1 MVTTRSSTGKTPKKV
16 THPDFVE
23 TVTRRRSKKMVE
35 ENPEQSLTLEDE
47 EEIKPVLSNG
57 KSQDISL
64 SQREDKHVEFDFGG
78 PIGVTCMM
86 VGFPL
91 LMWYLWICTTYYQG
105 HLVVPAKDET
115 VQDFLL
121 RMYSHF
127 LEGAFPDFKSW
138 VVVWGFLIFE
148 AILYV
153 TLPGVWTQ
161 GLPLPHLDN
170 KRLPYFCNA
179 VWSFYTSMVVAALL
193 HITGIFPITTLIDKF
208 GSIMSVSIISGLM
221 LPFILYF
228 YAYVTKIQHR
238 MSGSF
243 VYDVFMGAV
252 LNPRIGIID
261 LKMFY
266 EVRLP
271 WFILFFTSVSAA
283 VRQYETY
290 GYVSPQVCFL
300 VLAHWLY
307 ANACSKG
314 EELIVTTWDMFHEKF
329 GFMLLFWNM
338 AGVPFTYSHCTL
350 FLANHAPS
358 EYQWSIYYN
367 VFVYFLLL
375 GAYYIFDTTNS
386 QKNRFRQQ
394 MYGTL
399 IPRTTFPQLPWQTI
413 KNPTYIKCKNGGTLL
428 TSGWYK
434 YARKIHYTVDFIQSL
449 SWGLI
454 TGFASPLPY
463 FYPVFFFCVLSH
475 RAYRDIERCKRKYG
489 DDWKE
494 YERQCPYL
502 FIPFVF

>member
-1 MVTTRSSTGKTPKKV
+1 MVTTRSATGKTPKKV
-16 THPDFVE
+16 THPDFIE
-23 TVTRRRSKKMVE
+23 TVQRRKRTKRES
-35 ENPEQSLTLEDE
+35 S
-47 EEIKPVLSNG
+47 EEIKPANAEITVVPTNG
-57 KSQDISL
+57 KGKDTVITST
-64 SQREDKHVEFDFGG
+64 EDKHAEFDFGG
-78 PIGVTCMM
+78 PIGVSCMM

-105 HLVVPAKDET
+105 HLTVPANNET
-115 VQDFLL
+115 MQDFLL
-121 RMYSHF
+121 RLYGHF
-127 LEGAFPDFKSW
+127 LDGAFPDLKSW
-138 VVVWGFLIFE
+138 RIVWGFLIFE

-153 TLPGVWTQ
+153 TLPGVWTR
-161 GLPLPHLDN
+161 GLPLPHLN
-170 KRLPYFCNA
+170 NERLPYFCNA
-179 VWSFYTSMVVAALL
+179 VWSFYTTIIVAAVL

-208 GSIMSVSIISGLM
+208 GSIMSVSIISGLI
-221 LPFILYF
+221 LPFLLYF
-228 YAYVTKIQHR
+228 YAHITKSQHR

-243 VYDVFMGAV
+243 VYDVFMGAI

-271 WFILFFTSVSAA
+271 WYILFLTTVSSA
-283 VRQYETY
+283 VRQYERY
-290 GYVSPQVCFL
+290 GYVSPQVAFL

-314 EELIVTTWDMFHEKF
+314 EELIVTTWDMFYEKF

-338 AGVPFTYSHCTL
+338 AGVPFTYCHCTL
-350 FLANHAPS
+350 FLANSAPS

-367 VFVYFLLL
+367 VFVYFLLI

-399 IPRTTFPQLPWQTI
+399 IPRNAFPQLPWQTI

-463 FYPVFFFCVLSH
+463 FYPLFFFCVLSH
-475 RAYRDIERCKRKYG
+475 RAYRDIQRCKIKYG

>member
-1 MVTTRSSTGKTPKKV
+1 MVTTRSATGKTPKKV
-16 THPDFVE
+16 TQPDFVE
-23 TVTRRRSKKMVE
+23 TVKRRRSMKTVAKEDVE
-35 ENPEQSLTLEDE
+35 
-47 EEIKPVLSNG
+47 KPLLANSETNGASTNG
-57 KSQDISL
+57 KEEHAKIAPVD
-64 SQREDKHVEFDFGG
+64 DKHVEFDFGG
-78 PIGVTCMM
+78 PIGVSCMM
-86 VGFPL
+86 VCFPL

-105 HLVVPAKDET
+105 QLTFPTGNET
-115 VQDFLL
+115 MQDFLTRL
-121 RMYSHF
+121 YGHF
-127 LEGAFPDFKSW
+127 LHGAFPDLQSW
-138 VVVWGFLIFE
+138 VMVWGFLIFE
-148 AILYV
+148 AVLYV
-153 TLPGVWTQ
+153 TLPGIWTK
-161 GLPLPHLDN
+161 GLPLPHLN
-170 KRLPYFCNA
+170 NERLPYFCNA
-179 VWSFYTSMVVAALL
+179 VWSFYVTIIVAAVL
-193 HITGIFPITTLIDKF
+193 HITGIFPVTTIVDKL
-208 GSIMSVSIISGLM
+208 GSIMSVSIISGLI
-221 LPFILYF
+221 LPFILYL
-228 YAYVTKIQHR
+228 YAYMTNTQHR

-243 VYDVFMGAV
+243 IYDVFMGAI

-271 WFILFFTSVSAA
+271 WFILFFISVSTA
-283 VRQYETY
+283 VRQYESY
-290 GYVSPQVCFL
+290 GYVSPQVAFV

-314 EELIVTTWDMFHEKF
+314 EELIVPTWDMFYEKF

-338 AGVPFTYSHCTL
+338 AGVPFTYCHCTL

-367 VFVYFLLL
+367 IFVYFLLL

-386 QKNRFRQQ
+386 QKNSFRQQ
-394 MYGTL
+394 MYGTFTQ
-399 IPRTTFPQLPWQTI
+399 RKTFPQLPWQVI

-449 SWGLI
+449 SWALV

-475 RAYRDIERCKRKYG
+475 RAYRDIQRCKIKYG

-502 FIPFVF
+502 FIPFVL